1 MAAPNI
7 VNVATIT
14 GITTY
19 LAGINTGGDGVVDT
33 VNPAGVS
40 TVLTNASAS
49 GKVLKINSLVATAIG
64 DTTGVTVQLFNSAS
78 VSTGAG
84 ATVSLAT
91 TMTVPLYSSL
101 AVIDKTNSIY
111 LQENEQIGVY
121 AQVNAGTID
130 LVCSYE
136 DIS

>member
-14 GITTY
+14 GITTFV
-19 LAGINTGGDGVVDT
+19 AGISTISIT
-33 VNPAGVS
+33 TGVS
-40 TVLTNASAS
+40 TIVTNAASS

-64 DTTGVTVQLFNSAS
+64 DTTGVTVQLFDGAGAH
-78 VSTGAG
+78 TAAG
-84 ATVSLAT
+84 ATVSLAS
-91 TMTVPLYSSL
+91 TMTVPIFSSL

-111 LQENEQIGVY
+111 LEEGHQIGCT
-121 AQVNAGTID
+121 AQSNAGTID
-130 LVCSYE
+130 IVCSYE

>member
-14 GITTY
+14 GITPFRVGISTVGAS
-19 LAGINTGGDGVVDT
+19 AGITTIV
-33 VNPAGVS
+33 
-40 TVLTNASAS
+40 TNAAS
-49 GKVLKINSLVATAIG
+49 SNKVLKINSLVATAIG
-64 DTTGVTVQLFNSAS
+64 DTTGVTVQLFD
-78 VSTGAG
+78 GA
-84 ATVSLAT
+84 AAHTAAAHTVSVAT

-111 LQENEQIGVY
+111 LQEGHQIGCT
-121 AQVNAGTID
+121 AQSNAGSID
-130 LVCSYE
+130 IVCSYE

>member
-14 GITTY
+14 GITTRI
-19 LAGINTGGDGVVDT
+19 AGISTEIIG
-33 VNPAGVS
+33 AGIS
-40 TVLTNASAS
+40 TVVTNAAAS

-64 DTTGVTVQLFNSAS
+64 DTTGVSVYLYDTASAHG
-78 VSTGAG
+78 GAG
-84 ATVSLAT
+84 STVSLAT

-101 AVIDKTNSIY
+101 AVIDKSNSIY
-111 LQENEQIGVY
+111 LEEDSQIGVR
-121 AQVNAGTID
+121 AQSNAGDID
-130 LVCSYE
+130 VVCSYE

>member
-14 GITTY
+14 GVTTY
-19 LAGINTGGDGVVDT
+19 I
-33 VNPAGVS
+33 AGVS
-40 TVLTNASAS
+40 TVGTGNGISTVVTNAASS

-64 DTTGVTVQLFNSAS
+64 DTTGVSVQLYNSGAQH
-78 VSTGAG
+78 TAAG
-84 ATVSLAT
+84 ATVSLAS

-101 AVIDKTNSIY
+101 AVIDKSNSIY
-111 LQENEQIGVY
+111 LEEGHQLGCT
-121 AQVNAGTID
+121 AQSNAGTID
-130 LVCSYE
+130 IVCSYE

>member
-14 GITTY
+14 GITTFR
-19 LAGINTGGDGVVDT
+19 AGIST
-33 VNPAGVS
+33 VGVS
-40 TVLTNASAS
+40 NGITTIVTNAAS
-49 GKVLKINSLVATAIG
+49 SNKVLKINSLVATAIG
-64 DTTGVTVQLFNSAS
+64 DTTGVSVQLFD
-78 VSTGAG
+78 GA
-84 ATVSLAT
+84 AAHTAAAHTVSLAS

-111 LQENEQIGVY
+111 LQEGHQIGCT
-121 AQVNAGTID
+121 AQSNAGSID
-130 LVCSYE
+130 IVCSYE

>member
-19 LAGINTGGDGVVDT
+19 LAGINTVGDGVVYT

-121 AQVNAGTID
+121 AQVNAGSID
-130 LVCSYE
+130 IVCSYE

>member
-14 GITTY
+14 GITTRI
-19 LAGINTGGDGVVDT
+19 AGISTEILG
-33 VNPAGVS
+33 AGIS
-40 TVLTNASAS
+40 TVVTNAAAS

-64 DTTGVTVQLFNSAS
+64 DTTGVSVYLYDSAS
-78 VSTGAG
+78 AHGGAG
-84 ATVSLAT
+84 STVSLAT

-101 AVIDKTNSIY
+101 AVIDKSNSIY
-111 LQENEQIGVY
+111 LEEDTQIGVR
-121 AQVNAGTID
+121 AQSNAGVID
-130 LVCSYE
+130 VVCSYE

>member
-14 GITTY
+14 GITTRI
-19 LAGINTGGDGVVDT
+19 AGISTEILG
-33 VNPAGVS
+33 AGIS
-40 TVLTNASAS
+40 TVVTNAASS

-64 DTTGVTVQLFNSAS
+64 DTTGVSVYLYDSAS
-78 VSTGAG
+78 AHGGAG
-84 ATVSLAT
+84 STVSLAT

-101 AVIDKTNSIY
+101 AVIDKSNSIY
-111 LQENEQIGVY
+111 LEEDTQIGVR
-121 AQVNAGTID
+121 AQSNAGDID
-130 LVCSYE
+130 VVCSYE

>member
-14 GITTY
+14 GITTRI
-19 LAGINTGGDGVVDT
+19 AGISTDILG
-33 VNPAGVS
+33 AGIS
-40 TVLTNASAS
+40 TVVTNAAAS

-64 DTTGVTVQLFNSAS
+64 DTTGVSVYLYDTASAHA
-78 VSTGAG
+78 GAG
-84 ATVSLAT
+84 STVSLAS

-101 AVIDKTNSIY
+101 AVIDKSNSIY
-111 LQENEQIGVY
+111 LEEDTQIGVR
-121 AQVNAGTID
+121 AQSNAGTLDI
-130 LVCSYE
+130 VCSYE